1 MRKFCF
7 NSQFVKGTR
16 FLPILNFD
24 NTTLFGPD
32 FVVSLGRAQAEPM
45 VGQHS
50 RLNTQDTYCVTTQ

>member
-1 MRKFCF
+1 VRKFCF

-32 FVVSLGRAQAEPM
+32 FVISLGRAQA
-45 VGQHS
+45 
-50 RLNTQDTYCVTTQ
+50 